1 MTFYSFNKIIDV
13 EVKIVP
19 KKEKN
24 LTITEEEIQ
33 NNHIVKSTKSYL
45 IVFSIMFL
53 SIFLLL
59 IGSLFRTNVT
69 PDYPIVF
76 KGADN
81 RLMVITR
88 NNDVNDI
95 TNIDETD
102 IVYANSDIRYI
113 LYTDKSSLYLL
124 DTTSTENKKIL
135 TNKAS
140 SYGFSSDDKYVY
152 YIETNNDLYI
162 YNRKTT
168 SSYLVDSNVTKLLD
182 VSLDY
187 VIYEK
192 DNSLLVKNIATQTI
206 DTVAK
211 SYEDII
217 LSKDGKKMLYSNLN
231 QDESLSYYLY
241 NFSDFSNDRI
251 LSNIEELLSYN
262 STFTKFIYTTK
273 TIDTINIYNNIKDSK
288 ANSDKKFVAL
298 DKENATKEELE
309 ANQKL
314 QKEVNLRNEMR
325 DYAKNYTVKAY
336 DVYYQNNQTK
346 TLLASSINKVYVY
359 DINDR
364 KIIYTKMNWNSNFDL
379 SNYTSLEDFKKDI
392 ETNKENGL
400 YYKMHDIEASLIK
413 ENVNDTLVVEQLGSD
428 EIYFSEDNNLYYS
441 KVTNRKAN
449 TYKEVATNLAKPIKN
464 MTSDMGLIYLVK
476 EDETYTLK
484 YISNG
489 KSGVINTNVYP
500 EFITISETENSIYY
514 LKDYENNQGKLII
527 YNGIINSKIADDV
540 NSFIY
545 INDDLMYA
553 TKNFD
558 EKSSTCDLYRL
569 NGSKLNL
576 VYKGVSK
583 WYNPIAKENAVLEE
597 ALTN

>member
-1 MTFYSFNKIIDV
+1 M
-13 EVKIVP
+13 P

-288 ANSDKKFVAL
+288 ANSDKKFVTL

-428 EIYFSEDNNLYYS
+428 EIYFSEDNTLYYS

-597 ALTN
+597 ALTS

>member
-1 MTFYSFNKIIDV
+1 M
-13 EVKIVP
+13 P

-314 QKEVNLRNEMR
+314 QEEVNLRNEMR

-392 ETNKENGL
+392 EANKENGL

-500 EFITISETENSIYY
+500 EFITISEMENSIYY

-597 ALTN
+597 ALSS

>member
-1 MTFYSFNKIIDV
+1 MQK
-13 EVKIVP
+13 K
-19 KKEKN
+19 KKEKK
-24 LTITEEEIQ
+24 LTITEEEIK

-45 IVFSIMFL
+45 IVFSTMFL
-53 SIFLLL
+53 AIFLLL

-76 KGADN
+76 KGANN

-102 IVYANSDIRYI
+102 IVYANSDVRYI
-113 LYTDKSSLYLL
+113 LYTDKNTLYLL
-124 DTTSTENKKIL
+124 DTTSTENKKML

-152 YIETNNDLYI
+152 YIENNKDLYI
-162 YNRKTT
+162 YNRKNA

-192 DNSLLVKNIATQTI
+192 DNSLLVKDIATQTI

-231 QDESLSYYLY
+231 QDESLNYSLP
-241 NFSDFSNDRI
+241 N
-251 LSNIEELLSYN
+251 
-262 STFTKFIYTTK
+262 FTKFIYTTK
-273 TIDTINIYNNIKDSK
+273 TTDTINIYNNIKDSK
-288 ANSDKKFVAL
+288 ASSDKKFVAL
-298 DKENATKEELE
+298 DADNATKEELE
-309 ANQKL
+309 ENKKL
-314 QKEVNLRNEMR
+314 QKEIAMRNEMR
-325 DYAKNYTVKAY
+325 DYAKNYTVLAY

-346 TLLASSINKVYVY
+346 TLLASSVNKVYLD
-359 DINDR
+359 DISDR
-364 KIIYTKMNWNSNFDL
+364 KLIYTKMNWNNNFDL
-379 SNYTSLEDFKKDI
+379 SNYTSLEEFKKDI

-400 YYKMHDIEASLIK
+400 YYKAADTEASLVK
-413 ENVNDTLVVEQLGSD
+413 ENVNDTLVVELLSGD
-428 EIYFSEDNNLYYS
+428 GIYFSEDTNLYYS
-441 KVTNRKAN
+441 KVSNKKA
-449 TYKEVATNLAKPIKN
+449 TSYKLITKSLVNSIKD
-464 MTSDMGLIYLVK
+464 MTSDIGLIYLEK
-476 EDETYTLK
+476 ENDTNTLK
-484 YISNG
+484 YISGG
-489 KSGVINTNVYP
+489 KSSVINTNVSEEY
-500 EFITISETENSIYY
+500 ITISETENSIYY

-569 NGSKLNL
+569 NGSKLTL
-576 VYKGVSK
+576 IYKGVSK
-583 WYNPIAKENAVLEE
+583 WYNPIAKESTIKKE
-597 ALTN
+597 ALTS